1 MMNNRRLPAEWE
13 YDGPIMLAWPHG
25 ATDWAYMLG
34 EVTECYTELVKALTE
49 EKQVIIVAPD
59 VSVPVAALSS
69 LPGDRIFYFECPT
82 NDTWTR
88 DYGPICIEQAD
99 GCFGALD
106 YKFNGWGLKFA
117 SALDN
122 MVTLRMFGKG
132 LLSGRRIN
140 RLSFVL
146 EGGSID
152 SDGRGCVITTSECL
166 MSANRNGSLT
176 RREIESELKEQ
187 LGAERIVWIDRGALS
202 GDDTDSHVD
211 TLVRF
216 SRSGAL
222 LYAGCNNPADSNYVE
237 LRAMK
242 ERLQDLSAK
251 GELPGHLLELPSP
264 DPIFDEDGQQLPA
277 TYANFLATPERVYMP
292 TYGQPH
298 NDELAAKILEVAF
311 GTQVRKV
318 DCRALIRQHGSLH
331 CATMQLPASLVSFI

>member
-1 MMNNRRLPAEWE
+1 MTNDRRLPAEWE
-13 YDGPIMLAWPHG
+13 YDGPIMLAWPH
-25 ATDWAYMLG
+25 AETDWAYMLD
-34 EVTECYTELVKALTE
+34 EVAECYTELVKALTE

-59 VSVPVAALSS
+59 ISVPKAALSL
-69 LPGDRIFYFECPT
+69 LPQDKIFYFECQT

-88 DYGPICIEQAD
+88 DYGPICVEDDRRFAAI
-99 GCFGALD
+99 D

-117 SALDN
+117 SAYDN

-132 LLSGRRIN
+132 LLSGKRIN

-152 SDGRGCVITTSECL
+152 SDGTGCVITTSECL

-176 RREIESELKEQ
+176 RAEIESELKKQ
-187 LGAERIVWIDRGALS
+187 LGAERLVWIDHGALA

-222 LYAGCNNPADSNYVE
+222 LYAGCENPKDSNYEE
-237 LRAMK
+237 LQAMK
-242 ERLQDLSAK
+242 RQLHELSAS
-251 GELPGHLLELPSP
+251 GQLPDHLLELPSP

-277 TYANFLATPERVYMP
+277 TYANFLATRERVYMP
-292 TYGQPH
+292 TYGQPQ

-311 GTQVRKV
+311 GTPVRKV